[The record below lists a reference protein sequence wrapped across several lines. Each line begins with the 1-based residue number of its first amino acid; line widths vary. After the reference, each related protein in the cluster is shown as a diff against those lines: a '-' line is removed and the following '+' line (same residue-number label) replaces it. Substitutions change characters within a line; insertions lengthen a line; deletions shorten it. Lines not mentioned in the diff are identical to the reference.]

1 MLLARNLSDRQP
13 IQYVRSRHTDNLY
26 SPNMSLRQFVTAPL
40 GLDYRIDWM
49 VTFEQGT
56 SDSLDE
62 SIVAEV
68 VEVPAR
74 LSATQK
80 WQRLVFDPSAS
91 VDVDDLSETVGAVY
105 EAIDTF
111 GPSVVSF
118 EHIEAAA
125 VQGEHLAVAL
135 RATSPWRDEI
145 AGWHAALQTARMALE
160 NSGVPPEDA
169 LYGLID
175 I

>member
-1 MLLARNLSDRQP
+1 
-13 IQYVRSRHTDNLY
+13 
-26 SPNMSLRQFVTAPL
+26 
-40 GLDYRIDWM
+40 M
-49 VTFEQGT
+49 VTFQQGT

-62 SIVAEV
+62 SLLAEV

-74 LSATQK
+74 LSVTQK

-91 VDVDDLSETVGAVY
+91 VDVDDLSETVASVY

-111 GPSVVSF
+111 GPSVISF
-118 EHIEAAA
+118 EHVEAAA

-145 AGWHAALQTARMALE
+145 AGWRAALQSARVALE

-169 LYGLID
+169 LYGLLD